1 MALEMPIFLQALP
14 GDPEISYTGQ
24 QMRQLIEAA
33 FPLPGVTLADDLKV
47 TQRGA
52 GANMSVDVA
61 AGQAAIRGTS
71 IARQGTYIVVN
82 TAVENVALRAAH
94 ATLPRVDLVVARVF
108 DKQVDGGTEYAWR
121 PAVVT
126 GTPLS
131 SPQAP
136 SAPATSI
143 RLAEVRVNAT
153 APSVVAADITDRRQL
168 NMAATVPAWQARG
181 GNGAAIP
188 TGESSYVGTL
198 TESFG
203 VDYNATTGEAVLRTP
218 GQYLVSFSTRY
229 MGGPVNTRRAIYVEL
244 LRNGTALGRV
254 ANHLQ
259 VPATIETDGLPMSAA
274 GLTRVLAGDVIR
286 ARRSLSATATG
297 VTQSDTF
304 AELIFTGVMVGP

>member
-1 MALEMPIFLQALP
+1 MALETPSFLQALP

-33 FPLPGVTLADDLKV
+33 FQLPGVTLADDLKV
-47 TQRGA
+47 TQRAA

-82 TAVENVALRAAH
+82 TATENVPLSAAH
-94 ATLPRVDLVVARVF
+94 ATLPRIDLVVARVF

-121 PAVVT
+121 PVVVT
-126 GTPLS
+126 GVAATTPV
-131 SPQAP
+131 AP
-136 SAPATSI
+136 TAPATSI
-143 RLAEVRVNAT
+143 RLAEVSVA
-153 APSVVAADITDRRQL
+153 AAAVSVVAANITDRRQL
-168 NMAATVPAWQARG
+168 NMAGTVPAWQARQG
-181 GNGAAIP
+181 GGATVP
-188 TGESSYVGTL
+188 TGESNYAGPL

-203 VDYNATTGEAVLRTP
+203 VDYNVTTGEAVLRTP
-218 GQYLVSFSTRY
+218 GQYFVSFSTRY
-229 MGGPVNTRRAIYVEL
+229 VGGAVNTRRAIYVEL
-244 LRNGTALGRV
+244 LRNNVVLGR
-254 ANHLQ
+254 
-259 VPATIETDGLPMSAA
+259 PASHFQIPGTIETDGLPMTAS

-286 ARRSLSATATG
+286 ARRSHNSTG